1 MIGLY
6 LISICL
12 TCVFSV
18 FIGLVIFTDVDDDN
32 YGISAIGAIGI
43 AAILIYIGITISNTP
58 EAMDVYQGKTS
69 LKYTIVDGEKVDSVV
84 VWKQEK

>member
-6 LISICL
+6 LISTFL

-18 FIGLVIFTDVDDDN
+18 FIGLVIFTDYDDDN
-32 YGISAIGAIGI
+32 YGISAIGAIEI

-58 EAMDVYQGKTS
+58 EAMDVYQGKTT
-69 LKYTIVDGEKVDSVV
+69 LKYTIVDGEKVDSIV
-84 VWKQEK
+84 VWKSKQ

>member
-12 TCVFSV
+12 TCIFSGL
-18 FIGLVIFTDVDDDN
+18 IGLVVFTDNDDN
-32 YGISAIGAIGI
+32 DGILTIGALGI
-43 AAILIYIGITISNTP
+43 VAILIYIGITISNTP
-58 EAMDVYQGKTS
+58 EAMDVYQGKTT
-69 LKYTIVDGEKVDSVV
+69 LEYTVVDGEKVGSVV